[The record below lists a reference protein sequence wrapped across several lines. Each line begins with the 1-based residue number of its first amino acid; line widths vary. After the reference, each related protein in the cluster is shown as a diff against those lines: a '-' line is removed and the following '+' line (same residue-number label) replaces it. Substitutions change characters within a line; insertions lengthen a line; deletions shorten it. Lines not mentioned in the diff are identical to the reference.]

1 MTAEEYLG
9 RIPLWTREKN
19 SLEDIRGFL
28 DALGNPDGGLSIIH
42 VAGTN
47 GKGSVCAYLTYALA
61 EAGYTVGTFVSP
73 HLLEVR
79 ERFLLNGKPVEEPLF
94 TRAFLAVK
102 EALDPWMAKGFK
114 HPSFFEYLFYM
125 ACLMFS
131 WQKVDFWVM
140 ETGLGGRLDT
150 TNVVKHPLVSVITSI
165 SLDHTQYLGETVEEI
180 AGEKAGI
187 IKPEVPVVY
196 DGNCVA
202 AAEVIAQKARERKA
216 AAYGVVRE
224 DFSVDR
230 EENGE
235 EKSEDFSVDRKGNGK
250 EKSEERELRNGK
262 PGKKG
267 FGATRLEN
275 EKKGYSGLVLREKA
289 TGEEVRIPFSAL
301 YQADNGALAWKTL
314 QVLMD
319 AGQVDRQRKMLLKRG
334 MGKTVWPGRME
345 EILPG
350 VYLEGAHNPGGIQA
364 FAETAQRIPAARKLV
379 LFGAVGDKAY
389 GEMVTLLCRRLK
401 PDMAAVAHIRNGRD
415 LGSEDLKCCF
425 EQEDCPVRSFR
436 QSEEALEFLL
446 SQKKK
451 EDVIF
456 CLGSLYL
463 IGELKGY
470 LRESSRP
477 KGRGIE

>member
-61 EAGYTVGTFVSP
+61 EAGYRVGTFVSP
-73 HLLEVR
+73 HLIEVR

-94 TRAFLAVK
+94 TKAFLAVK
-102 EALDPWMAKGFK
+102 DALDPWMAKGFK

-150 TNVVKHPLVSVITSI
+150 TNVVKRPLVSVITSI

-196 DGNCVA
+196 DGNCAA

-230 EENGE
+230 DG
-235 EKSEDFSVDRKGNGK
+235 
-250 EKSEERELRNGK
+250 
-262 PGKKG
+262 
-267 FGATRLEN
+267 N
-275 EKKGYSGLVLREKA
+275 EKKAYSGRILKEKA

-319 AGQVDRQRKMLLKRG
+319 AGLVDRQRKMLLKRG

-415 LGSEDLKCCF
+415 LGSEDLKRCF
-425 EQEDCPVRSFR
+425 EREDCPVRSFR
-436 QSEEALEFLL
+436 RSEEALEFLL